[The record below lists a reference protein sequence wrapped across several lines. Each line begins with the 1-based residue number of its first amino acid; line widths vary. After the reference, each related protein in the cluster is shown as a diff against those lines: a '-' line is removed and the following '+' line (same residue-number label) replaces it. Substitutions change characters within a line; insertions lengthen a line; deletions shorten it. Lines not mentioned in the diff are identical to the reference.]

1 MGSFRPAV
9 MDGVGTFITLGGY
22 STSGKTLSALRLA
35 KGLSGD
41 KKVAA
46 IDTEGKRMSHYLD
59 RFKFDVVNMR
69 SPFDGKRFA
78 DLAKEAEDAGYG
90 AMVVDSFSLEWS
102 GVGGVLSLYDELFAK
117 ANFEQKKSDV
127 CWSRAKAEHKRMANE
142 FMQLTMPVIFCVRA
156 KRVPDHLCKGGAF
169 GPVAK
174 NPAGAWKI
182 EQDKT
187 FIFDWTVGFVL
198 HPETPGKPRYDMVDF
213 EGKPLWK
220 CNPDHRQIFPEG
232 QFITEEAG
240 EALRKWRF
248 GEQARKGGSASVGAI
263 AGASLE
269 SESDDDEPT
278 TFAQAS
284 KAAQGAP
291 EDDDD
296 KVAGGIVARINA
308 AANLDA
314 LKALTASQKVIEWR
328 AFFTRNRPDLAQRV
342 TEAVTTALAL
352 YEGKTEDAA

>member
-1 MGSFRPAV
+1 

-35 KGLSGD
+35 KGLAGD
-41 KKVAA
+41 KKIAA

-102 GVGGVLSLYDELFAK
+102 GVGGVLSLYDEFFAK
-117 ANFEQKKSDV
+117 TNFNQKLSDV

-156 KRVPDHLCKGGAF
+156 KRVPIHLCKNNADKAPG
-169 GPVAK
+169 
-174 NPAGAWKI
+174 GAWKI

-198 HPETPGKPRYDMVDF
+198 HPDTPGKPRYDMVDF
-213 EGKPLWK
+213 ENRPLWK
-220 CNPDHRQIFPEG
+220 CNPDHRAMFPAGE
-232 QFITEEAG
+232 FITEEAG

-248 GEQARKGGSASVGAI
+248 GEQARKGGSAAVGAI
-263 AGASLE
+263 AGATLE
-269 SESDDDEPT
+269 PEAEDGDGPT
-278 TFAQAS
+278 TFADAA
-284 KAAQGAP
+284 KAARGDVV
-291 EDDDD
+291 DDDA
-296 KVAGGIVARINA
+296 KVAASIVTRINA
-308 AANLDA
+308 AASMEA
-314 LKALTASQKVIEWR
+314 LRALTANPKIVEWR
-328 AFFTRNRPDLAQRV
+328 TFFANNRPELAEQV
-342 TEAVTTALAL
+342 DEAVTTALAL
-352 YEGKTEDAA
+352 YRDPDDQEAA